1 MNILEADN
9 CAKQL
14 TFTFACNRM
23 HDQPFDIHFCNF
35 DSNSKSGRKLTRNI
49 PTLFNADF
57 PMNIH
62 EESYLDIFNKR
73 DLVYLTPHC
82 RNELEEYNPD
92 DIYIIGA
99 MVDKSHN
106 EPLSVAKAKKHGIRM
121 AKFPLD
127 RYYTFQGGKCLTINQ
142 VVDILLEMKNS
153 NDWKK
158 ALSSALPR
166 RKIQAELDDLSFEE
180 KIEREKRKFNFRKA
194 INNDD
199 KKNYRERTHFDKF
212 TTNIKTYNKKK

>member
-1 MNILEADN
+1 
-9 CAKQL
+9 
-14 TFTFACNRM
+14 
-23 HDQPFDIHFCNF
+23 
-35 DSNSKSGRKLTRNI
+35 
-49 PTLFNADF
+49 
-57 PMNIH
+57 
-62 EESYLDIFNKR
+62 
-73 DLVYLTPHC
+73 
-82 RNELEEYNPD
+82 
-92 DIYIIGA
+92 
-99 MVDKSHN
+99 
-106 EPLSVAKAKKHGIRM
+106 
-121 AKFPLD
+121 
-127 RYYTFQGGKCLTINQ
+127 
-142 VVDILLEMKNS
+142 MKNS